1 MFCET
6 CEEFGIQG
14 RIFDVRHNA
23 PVLLILMFAGS
34 LIPAMASVTPARQA
48 RGISALAVDSQ
59 SGAQAGRQTLDP
71 HPFFTEFY
79 LQQFAVEP
87 MPPDSHG
94 QRSWFSPVLSPVTS
108 AASSLS
114 KRVANLRHA
123 LVRMMP

>member
-1 MFCET
+1 
-6 CEEFGIQG
+6 
-14 RIFDVRHNA
+14 
-23 PVLLILMFAGS
+23 VLLILIFAGS
-34 LIPAMASVTPARQA
+34 VLPATASVSSTRQA
-48 RGISALAVDSQ
+48 RSIPSLALNSQ
-59 SGAQAGRQTLDP
+59 SGTRAGRQSFDP

-87 MPPDSHG
+87 MPPDAHG
-94 QRSWFSPVLSPVTS
+94 QHSWFSPVLDPMTS

>member
-1 MFCET
+1 
-6 CEEFGIQG
+6 
-14 RIFDVRHNA
+14 VRHNA
-23 PVLLILMFAGS
+23 PVLLILIFAGS
-34 LIPAMASVTPARQA
+34 VMPATASVSSTRQA
-48 RGISALAVDSQ
+48 HGIPTLAANSQ
-59 SGAQAGRQTLDP
+59 SGTEAGRQSLDP

-87 MPPDSHG
+87 MPPDARSQH
-94 QRSWFSPVLSPVTS
+94 SWFSPVLSPVTS